1 MAKTTA
7 ILSKEIFKRESGLV
21 APLTFCRR
29 QAARRV
35 RNLFL
40 SQLRTIG
47 ITREVE
53 DAPDSSNRN
62 LLAHRSAITALDID
76 SQEWRYVLTGA
87 ADGSLYIHDLANFS
101 GIPRHNSNLIAEI
114 KGGEGHRNSQTRNNF
129 HMGQE
134 RSNSDRVSSNDM
146 SQSKRSRSHYK
157 MVTTVQWFPED
168 SGMFITSGMDGTVKM
183 WDANRL
189 ESGPVEE
196 FNFPDEQIFSHHLNV
211 TEDNVSSKKSPLPL
225 VAVASAS
232 NHINL
237 LDLKSG
243 SASHELR

>member
-1 MAKTTA
+1 M
-7 ILSKEIFKRESGLV
+7 LSKEIFQRESGLV

-40 SQLRTIG
+40 SRLRTIG
-47 ITREVE
+47 IIREVE
-53 DAPDSSNRN
+53 DAPDSANRN
-62 LLAHRSAITALDID
+62 LLAHSSAITALDID
-76 SQEWRYVLTGA
+76 SQEWRYVLAGA
-87 ADGSLYIHDLANFS
+87 ADGSLYIHDLANFG
-101 GIPRHNSNLIAEI
+101 GIPRHNSNLIAEV
-114 KGGEGHRNSQTRNNF
+114 KCGKVQENRQGRNNP
-129 HMGQE
+129 HVSQS
-134 RSNSDRVSSNDM
+134 RSNNPVSISNDM
-146 SQSKRSRSHYK
+146 SQSKRSSGHYK

-183 WDANRL
+183 WDANML
-189 ESGPVEE
+189 ECGPVEE

-211 TEDNVSSKKSPLPL
+211 TEDNLSSKKASLTL

-232 NHINL
+232 NHVNL

-243 SASHELR
+243 AASHELR